1 MASELIEKIKVFYFL
16 TLRVQRMYTAN
27 LRNVAP
33 GAVIGAWG
41 GVLEWGLGNGFREI
55 CRYGRAKSSWSRNDP
70 FNFFTAQ
77 L

>member
-16 TLRVQRMYTAN
+16 TLSFQKEGSAN

-41 GVLEWGLGNGFREI
+41 GVLEWGLGNGFREV
-55 CRYGRAKSSWSRNDP
+55 CGYGRAKSSRSRNDP

>member
-1 MASELIEKIKVFYFL
+1 
-16 TLRVQRMYTAN
+16 MYTAN

-33 GAVIGAWG
+33 GAVIGVWG

-55 CRYGRAKSSWSRNDP
+55 CRYGRAKSPRSRNDP
-70 FNFFTAQ
+70 SNFFTAQ

>member
-16 TLRVQRMYTAN
+16 TLGFQKEGNAN

-33 GAVIGAWG
+33 GAVIGVWG
-41 GVLEWGLGNGFREI
+41 RILEWGLGNGFREI
-55 CRYGRAKSSWSRNDP
+55 CRYGRAKSPRSRNDP
-70 FNFFTAQ
+70 SNFFTAQ

>member
-16 TLRVQRMYTAN
+16 TLGFQKEGNAN

-33 GAVIGAWG
+33 GAVIGVWG

-55 CRYGRAKSSWSRNDP
+55 HRHGGAKSSWKRNGS
-70 FNFFTAQ
+70 FNFFA
-77 L
+77 

>member
-16 TLRVQRMYTAN
+16 TLGFQKEGNAN

-41 GVLEWGLGNGFREI
+41 CRMGVGEWIPGN
-55 CRYGRAKSSWSRNDP
+55 
-70 FNFFTAQ
+70 T
-77 L
+77 